1 MQYLNVTTA
10 YGARSLAQTGS
21 LVFDGAA
28 ARRRLCVPM
37 FLSTTSNMRKKSK
50 PVHKMP
56 PKHHVESVQT
66 TKSHKNRAELSYSV
80 EKRLSDEQHIVF
92 DLVVN
97 QGESVFFT
105 GAAGTGKSVL
115 LKKIVQNLATKYL
128 EQSDS
133 IGVTASTGLAAQT
146 IGGTTLHRFA
156 GIGLG
161 QAPTKKLIQ
170 DIMENKTKLQRWEE
184 VRVLIVDE
192 ISMIDCVLFDK
203 LDAIARA
210 VRGINEPFGGIQLV
224 LSGDFFQLPPVRKG
238 ADDGSAKF
246 CFESKSWN
254 RAVRHTINLT
264 QIYRQRDPEFTTML
278 NQIREGS
285 LSPATIEKFG
295 KLHRPVKHKGV
306 DATELFPLRRE
317 ADRANLRR
325 LQAIDRDA
333 HNYTAEDDGTIENLK
348 IRKMLLSD
356 CIAPEHLALK
366 VGTQVMLTQNIDETL
381 VNGSQGC
388 VIGFCSSDSFSPS
401 SWEDGD
407 PYSSDEGDEVEDEF
421 LPLYPVVLFTMSDG
435 TTRIHHCEPVEWAVE
450 RWEPDPWEEDGWV
463 VNKLATRV
471 QVPLILA
478 WALSIHKAQ
487 GQTLDRVKVDLER
500 VFETGQAYVALSR
513 TRSIEGL
520 QVLNFDP
527 SKVVVHPKA
536 KAFYESLSKKTEK

>member
-1 MQYLNVTTA
+1 MA
-10 YGARSLAQTGS
+10 
-21 LVFDGAA
+21 
-28 ARRRLCVPM
+28 
-37 FLSTTSNMRKKSK
+37 
-50 PVHKMP
+50 
-56 PKHHVESVQT
+56 PKHHLESAGT
-66 TKSHKNRAELSYSV
+66 ADSNENRATLSYSD
-80 EKRLSDEQHIVF
+80 ETRLSEEQQTVF
-92 DLVVN
+92 NLVVN
-97 QGESVFFT
+97 RGESVFFT

-115 LKKIVQNLATKYL
+115 LRKIVQSLVAKYL
-128 EQSDS
+128 GDRDC
-133 IGVTASTGLAAQT
+133 IGVTASTGLAAQN
-146 IGGTTLHRFA
+146 IGGTTLHRFT

-161 QAPTKKLIQ
+161 EAPTKKLIK
-170 DIMENKTKLQRWEE
+170 DIVESKIKLKRWMD
-184 VRVLIVDE
+184 VRVLIIDE

-210 VRGINEPFGGIQLV
+210 VRETDEPFGGIQLV

-238 ADDGSAKF
+238 ADDGSPKF

-254 RAVRHTINLT
+254 RAIRHTINLT

-278 NQIREGS
+278 NQVREGS
-285 LSPATIEKFG
+285 LSPATVEKFG
-295 KLHRPVKHKGV
+295 KLHRPVQHKGV
-306 DATELFPLRRE
+306 EATELFPLRRE

-325 LQAIDRDA
+325 LQDIDRDA
-333 HNYTAEDDGTIENLK
+333 HKYIAEDGGTIKNPD

-356 CIAPEHLALK
+356 CIAPKYLTLK
-366 VGTQVMLTQNIDETL
+366 VGAQVMLTQNIDQTL

-388 VIGFCSSDSFSPS
+388 VIDFCNTLSFLHT
-401 SWEDGD
+401 SWEDGNTHHN
-407 PYSSDEGDEVEDEF
+407 SDEVTDKL
-421 LPLYPVVLFTMSDG
+421 LPLYPVVLFTMRDG
-435 TTRIHHCEPVEWAVE
+435 KPRIHHCEPVEWAVE
-450 RWEPDPWEEDGWV
+450 RWLPKPWETDGWV

-527 SKVVVHPKA
+527 SKVAVHPKA
-536 KAFYESLSKKTEK
+536 KAFYESLSKKTGK